1 MNRHATALFAALEAL
16 LVVGVG
22 VALPLVPL
30 TALWAGQ
37 YDLQVDWGVFARTAV
52 DLWLL
57 GHGVP
62 LTASLDPAL
71 AAALGLPTVDA
82 PFALTLAP
90 LGFALLTLLLGIRAG
105 RRIVETDHPG
115 TGVLAAIGTTAA
127 LSLGLALAAQH
138 EGVAPAIVRG
148 AVLPTLVLALGL
160 LIGGI
165 ARVDRARAGRWWA
178 SLSSGRAA
186 GAIRGARDAL
196 DRLPEGALSVAATAV
211 RGGAAAAFA
220 VVAISAV
227 VVAVLLGLQY
237 ATVITLYETLQ
248 TGIVG
253 GVALTLGQLAL
264 LPNLVVW
271 ASSWLVGP
279 GFALGSGSSVS
290 PLGTSVGP
298 LPEMRT
304 TTLST
309 LTAYPR
315 PSASSGSSC
324 RSSSPSSRRSRSRR
338 GCRAS
343 RSPRHGAGRGS
354 SRPGSA
360 WASSRP
366 GSSPCSRCSPAGRPV
381 PAASPTWVRPPA
393 GSSWPRSSRSASP
406 PSPACSCPDSW
417 PRWSGAAPRDADR
430 L

>member
-37 YDLQVDWGVFARTAV
+37 YDLQIDWGVFARTAI

-71 AAALGLPTVDA
+71 AAAFGLPAVDA
-82 PFALTLAP
+82 PFALSLAP
-90 LGFALLTLLLGIRAG
+90 LGFALLTLLLGVRAG

-115 TGVLAAIGTTAA
+115 VGAIAAVGTTAV

-138 EGVAPAIVRG
+138 EGIAPAVVRG

-160 LIGGI
+160 LVGGI

-186 GAIRGARDAL
+186 AAIRSGRDAF
-196 DRLPEGALSVAATAV
+196 DRLPAGAASVAATAL

-220 VVAISAV
+220 VVAVSAV
-227 VVAVLLGLQY
+227 VVAVLLGIQY

-264 LPNLVVW
+264 LPNLVLW
-271 ASSWLVGP
+271 TASWLLGP
-279 GFALGSGSSVS
+279 GFAIGTGSSVS

-298 LPEMRT
+298 LPSVPVLGILPQGAFDLGYLGILVPVVVAFVAAVA
-304 TTLST
+304 LS
-309 LTAYPR
+309 PR
-315 PSASSGSSC
+315 VSRIPEPEARRWPWFLAAGLGMGVVGAGILALLAVISGGAAGPGRLADVGPAAGWILLAAFLEIGIASVAGMFVSGLMA
-324 RSSSPSSRRSRSRR
+324 PLVRRS
-338 GCRAS
+338 AE
-343 RSPRHGAGRGS
+343 GRG
-354 SRPGSA
+354 
-360 WASSRP
+360 
-366 GSSPCSRCSPAGRPV
+366 
-381 PAASPTWVRPPA
+381 
-393 GSSWPRSSRSASP
+393 
-406 PSPACSCPDSW
+406 
-417 PRWSGAAPRDADR
+417 
-430 L
+430 

>member
-37 YDLQVDWGVFARTAV
+37 YDLQIDWGVFARTAV

-71 AAALGLPTVDA
+71 AVALGLPTVDA

-298 LPEMRT
+298 LPSLPVLGVLPQGALDLGFLGILVPVVVSFVAAVA
-304 TTLST
+304 LSPRVSRIPEPEARRWPWFLAAGLGMGVVAAGVLALLALLSGGAAGPGR
-309 LTAYPR
+309 LTDVGPAAGWILLAAFLEVGV
-315 PSASSGSSC
+315 ASVAGMFVSGLMA
-324 RSSSPSSRRSRSRR
+324 PLVRRS
-338 GCRAS
+338 
-343 RSPRHGAGRGS
+343 PEGRG
-354 SRPGSA
+354 
-360 WASSRP
+360 
-366 GSSPCSRCSPAGRPV
+366 
-381 PAASPTWVRPPA
+381 
-393 GSSWPRSSRSASP
+393 
-406 PSPACSCPDSW
+406 
-417 PRWSGAAPRDADR
+417 
-430 L
+430 

>member
-37 YDLQVDWGVFARTAV
+37 YDLQVDWGVFARTAI

-71 AAALGLPTVDA
+71 AAALGLPGVDA
-82 PFALTLAP
+82 PFALSLAP

-115 TGVLAAIGTTAA
+115 IGAIAAVGTTAV

-138 EGVAPAIVRG
+138 EGIAPAVVRG

-160 LIGGI
+160 LVGGI

-186 GAIRGARDAL
+186 ALIRGGRDAF
-196 DRLPEGALSVAATAV
+196 DRLPAGAASVTATAL

-227 VVAVLLGLQY
+227 VVAVLLGVQY

-264 LPNLVVW
+264 LPNLVLW
-271 ASSWLVGP
+271 AASWLLGP
-279 GFALGSGSSVS
+279 GFAIGTGSSVS

-298 LPEMRT
+298 LPSVPVLGILPQGALDLGFLGILVPVVVAFVAAVA
-304 TTLST
+304 LS
-309 LTAYPR
+309 PR
-315 PSASSGSSC
+315 VSRIPEPEARRWPWFLAAGLGMGVVGAGILALLAVISGGAAGPGRLADVGPAAGWVLLAAFLEIGLASVAGMFVSGLMA
-324 RSSSPSSRRSRSRR
+324 PLVRRS
-338 GCRAS
+338 AE
-343 RSPRHGAGRGS
+343 GRG
-354 SRPGSA
+354 
-360 WASSRP
+360 
-366 GSSPCSRCSPAGRPV
+366 
-381 PAASPTWVRPPA
+381 
-393 GSSWPRSSRSASP
+393 
-406 PSPACSCPDSW
+406 
-417 PRWSGAAPRDADR
+417 
-430 L
+430 

>member
-37 YDLQVDWGVFARTAV
+37 YDLQIDWGVFARTAV

-71 AAALGLPTVDA
+71 AAALGLPAVDA
-82 PFALTLAP
+82 PFALSLAP

-115 TGVLAAIGTTAA
+115 IGAVAAIGTTAV

-138 EGVAPAIVRG
+138 EGVAPGIVRG
-148 AVLPTLVLALGL
+148 ATLPTLVLALGL
-160 LIGGI
+160 LVGGI
-165 ARVDRARAGRWWA
+165 ARVDRARAGRWWS

-186 GAIRGARDAL
+186 GSVRSVRDAL
-196 DRLPEGALSVAATAV
+196 DRLPQGALSVAATAV

-271 ASSWLVGP
+271 TASWLIGP
-279 GFALGSGSSVS
+279 GFALGTGSSVS

-298 LPEMRT
+298 LPSLPVLGVLPQGALDLGFLGILVPVVVSFVAAVA
-304 TTLST
+304 LS
-309 LTAYPR
+309 PR
-315 PSASSGSSC
+315 VSRIPEPEARRWPWFLMAGLGMGAVAAVVLALLAVLSGGAAGPGRLADVGPAAGWILLAAFLEVGVASVAGMFVSGLMA
-324 RSSSPSSRRSRSRR
+324 PLVRRS
-338 GCRAS
+338 
-343 RSPRHGAGRGS
+343 PEGRG
-354 SRPGSA
+354 
-360 WASSRP
+360 
-366 GSSPCSRCSPAGRPV
+366 
-381 PAASPTWVRPPA
+381 
-393 GSSWPRSSRSASP
+393 
-406 PSPACSCPDSW
+406 
-417 PRWSGAAPRDADR
+417 
-430 L
+430 

>member
-298 LPEMRT
+298 LPSLPVLGVLPQGALDLGFLGILVPVVVSFVAAVA
-304 TTLST
+304 LSPRVSRIPEPEARRWPWFLAAGLGMGVVAAGVLALLALLSGGAAGPGR
-309 LTAYPR
+309 LTDVGPAAGWILLAAFLEVGV
-315 PSASSGSSC
+315 ASVAGMFVSGLMA
-324 RSSSPSSRRSRSRR
+324 PLVRRS
-338 GCRAS
+338 
-343 RSPRHGAGRGS
+343 PEGRG
-354 SRPGSA
+354 
-360 WASSRP
+360 
-366 GSSPCSRCSPAGRPV
+366 
-381 PAASPTWVRPPA
+381 
-393 GSSWPRSSRSASP
+393 
-406 PSPACSCPDSW
+406 
-417 PRWSGAAPRDADR
+417 
-430 L
+430 

>member
-37 YDLQVDWGVFARTAV
+37 YDLQIDWGVFARTAI

-71 AAALGLPTVDA
+71 AAAFGLPAVDA
-82 PFALTLAP
+82 PFALSLAP

-115 TGVLAAIGTTAA
+115 IGAIAAVGTTAV

-138 EGVAPAIVRG
+138 EGIAPAVVRG

-160 LIGGI
+160 LVGGI

-186 GAIRGARDAL
+186 AAIRSGRDAF
-196 DRLPEGALSVAATAV
+196 DRLPAGAASVAATAV

-220 VVAISAV
+220 VVAVSAV
-227 VVAVLLGLQY
+227 VVAVLLGIQY

-264 LPNLVVW
+264 LPNLVLW
-271 ASSWLVGP
+271 TASWLLGP
-279 GFALGSGSSVS
+279 GFAIGTGSSVS

-298 LPEMRT
+298 LPSVPVLGILPQGAFDLGYLGILVPVVVAFVAAVA
-304 TTLST
+304 LS
-309 LTAYPR
+309 PR
-315 PSASSGSSC
+315 VSRIPEPEARRWPWFLAAGLGMGIVGAGILALFAVVSGGAAGPGRLADVGPAAGWILLAAFLEIGIASVAGMFVSGLMA
-324 RSSSPSSRRSRSRR
+324 PLVRRS
-338 GCRAS
+338 AE
-343 RSPRHGAGRGS
+343 GRG
-354 SRPGSA
+354 
-360 WASSRP
+360 
-366 GSSPCSRCSPAGRPV
+366 
-381 PAASPTWVRPPA
+381 
-393 GSSWPRSSRSASP
+393 
-406 PSPACSCPDSW
+406 
-417 PRWSGAAPRDADR
+417 
-430 L
+430 

>member
-30 TALWAGQ
+30 TVLWAGQ
-37 YDLQVDWGVFARTAV
+37 YDLQIDWGVFARTAI

-71 AAALGLPTVDA
+71 ADALGLPGVDA
-82 PFALTLAP
+82 PFALSLAP
-90 LGFALLTLLLGIRAG
+90 LGFALITLLLGTRAG

-115 TGVLAAIGTTAA
+115 AGAASAVATTAV

-138 EGVAPAIVRG
+138 EGVSPAIVRG
-148 AVLPTLVLALGL
+148 ALLPTLVLALGL
-160 LIGGI
+160 LIGVVT
-165 ARVDRARAGRWWA
+165 RVDRARAGRWWS

-186 GAIRGARDAL
+186 GAVRGARRAL
-196 DRLPEGALSVAATAV
+196 DRLPEGAASVTATAV

-220 VVAISAV
+220 VVAVSAV
-227 VVAVLLGLQY
+227 AVAVLLSVEY

-264 LPNLVVW
+264 LPNLVLW
-271 ASSWLVGP
+271 TSSWLVGP
-279 GFALGSGSSVS
+279 GFALGTGSSVS

-298 LPEMRT
+298 IPSVPVLGILPQG
-304 TTLST
+304 TLDLGYLGILVPVVVAFVAAVALS
-309 LTAYPR
+309 PR
-315 PSASSGSSC
+315 VARIPEPEARRWPWFLAAGLGMGVVGAVLLCLLAALSGGAAGPGRLADVGPAPAWILLSAFLEIGVASVAGMFVSGLMA
-324 RSSSPSSRRSRSRR
+324 PLVRRS
-338 GCRAS
+338 
-343 RSPRHGAGRGS
+343 PEGRG
-354 SRPGSA
+354 
-360 WASSRP
+360 
-366 GSSPCSRCSPAGRPV
+366 
-381 PAASPTWVRPPA
+381 
-393 GSSWPRSSRSASP
+393 
-406 PSPACSCPDSW
+406 
-417 PRWSGAAPRDADR
+417 
-430 L
+430 

>member
-37 YDLQVDWGVFARTAV
+37 YDLQVDWGVFARTAI

-71 AAALGLPTVDA
+71 AAALGLPGVDA
-82 PFALTLAP
+82 PFALSLAP

-115 TGVLAAIGTTAA
+115 IGAIAAVGTTAV

-138 EGVAPAIVRG
+138 EGIAPAVVRG

-160 LIGGI
+160 LVGGI

-186 GAIRGARDAL
+186 ALIRSGRDAF
-196 DRLPEGALSVAATAV
+196 DRLPAGAASVTATAL

-227 VVAVLLGLQY
+227 VVAVLLGVQY

-264 LPNLVVW
+264 LPNLVLW
-271 ASSWLVGP
+271 AASWLLGP
-279 GFALGSGSSVS
+279 GFAIGTGSSVS

-298 LPEMRT
+298 LPSVPVLGILPQGALDLGFLGILVPVVVAFVAAVA
-304 TTLST
+304 LS
-309 LTAYPR
+309 PR
-315 PSASSGSSC
+315 VSRIPEPEARRWPWFLAAGLGMGVVGAGILALLAVISGGAAGPGRLADVGPAAGWVLLAAFLEIGLASVAGMFVSGLMA
-324 RSSSPSSRRSRSRR
+324 PLVRRS
-338 GCRAS
+338 AE
-343 RSPRHGAGRGS
+343 GRG
-354 SRPGSA
+354 
-360 WASSRP
+360 
-366 GSSPCSRCSPAGRPV
+366 
-381 PAASPTWVRPPA
+381 
-393 GSSWPRSSRSASP
+393 
-406 PSPACSCPDSW
+406 
-417 PRWSGAAPRDADR
+417 
-430 L
+430 

>member
-37 YDLQVDWGVFARTAV
+37 YDLQVDWGLFGRAAV

-71 AAALGLPTVDA
+71 AAALGLPAVDA

-115 TGVLAAIGTTAA
+115 IGVLAAIGTTAA

-165 ARVDRARAGRWWA
+165 ARVDRARAARWWS

-186 GAIRGARDAL
+186 GTIRGARDAL
-196 DRLPEGALSVAATAV
+196 DRLPEGAVSVAATAV

-279 GFALGSGSSVS
+279 GLALGSGSSVS

-298 LPEMRT
+298 LPSLPVLGVLPQGVLDLGFLGILVPVVVSFVAAVA
-304 TTLST
+304 LS
-309 LTAYPR
+309 PR
-315 PSASSGSSC
+315 VARIPEPEARRWPWFLAAGLGMGVVAAGVLALLALLSGGAAGPGRLSDVGPAAGWILLSAFLEVGVASVAGMFVSGLMA
-324 RSSSPSSRRSRSRR
+324 PLVRRS
-338 GCRAS
+338 
-343 RSPRHGAGRGS
+343 PEGRG
-354 SRPGSA
+354 
-360 WASSRP
+360 
-366 GSSPCSRCSPAGRPV
+366 
-381 PAASPTWVRPPA
+381 
-393 GSSWPRSSRSASP
+393 
-406 PSPACSCPDSW
+406 
-417 PRWSGAAPRDADR
+417 
-430 L
+430 

>member
-37 YDLQVDWGVFARTAV
+37 YDLQIDWGVFARTAV

-71 AAALGLPTVDA
+71 AAALGLPAVDA
-82 PFALTLAP
+82 PFALSLAP

-115 TGVLAAIGTTAA
+115 IGAVAAIGTTAV

-138 EGVAPAIVRG
+138 EGVAPAVVRG
-148 AVLPTLVLALGL
+148 AILPTLVLALGL
-160 LIGGI
+160 LVGGV

-186 GAIRGARDAL
+186 GSIRSVRDAL
-196 DRLPEGALSVAATAV
+196 DRLPEGAPSVAATAV

-271 ASSWLVGP
+271 TASWLIGP
-279 GFALGSGSSVS
+279 GFALGTGSSVS

-298 LPEMRT
+298 LPSLPVLGVLPQGALDLGFLGILVPVVVSFVAAVA
-304 TTLST
+304 LS
-309 LTAYPR
+309 PR
-315 PSASSGSSC
+315 VSRIPEPEARRWPWFLMAGLGMGAVAAVVLALLAVLSGGAAGPGRLADVGPAAGWILLAAFLEVGVASVAGMFVSGLMA
-324 RSSSPSSRRSRSRR
+324 PLVRRS
-338 GCRAS
+338 
-343 RSPRHGAGRGS
+343 PEGRG
-354 SRPGSA
+354 
-360 WASSRP
+360 
-366 GSSPCSRCSPAGRPV
+366 
-381 PAASPTWVRPPA
+381 
-393 GSSWPRSSRSASP
+393 
-406 PSPACSCPDSW
+406 
-417 PRWSGAAPRDADR
+417 
-430 L
+430 